1 MTTATLTT
9 EAAGTRLRMLAEPLA
24 DVLRAIELAIDSDEM
39 AKTDALLRLARRT
52 LWDAG
57 VEVEQLAEGLGV
69 MPMGEFDEGTEPA
82 AAGTD
87 D

>member
-69 MPMGEFDEGTEPA
+69 MPMGEFDEDEVPK
-82 AAGTD
+82 TD